1 MNRCLSRIHNE
12 ACLSCHTA
20 QRHKILIPF
29 CKRYETI
36 KLFLQFLKG
45 GPRLFVTIPALS
57 HNGVATVEYMT
68 VYTYTHVA
76 IVYFTVVNVLLYMIM
91 YHQHNL
97 QNAIAKSV
105 SICGVGLHS
114 LWAPDRRLQSV
125 ACHHPGDDN
134 CVAKFS
140 VWQITCIMSQLE
152 IF

>member
-1 MNRCLSRIHNE
+1 MALCEIS
-12 ACLSCHTA
+12 T
-20 QRHKILIPF
+20 
-29 CKRYETI
+29 
-36 KLFLQFLKG
+36 LQLADVWL
-45 GPRLFVTIPALS
+45 PHVT
-57 HNGVATVEYMT
+57 N
-68 VYTYTHVA
+68 THVA
-76 IVYFTVVNVLLYMIM
+76 IVHFATVSVLLYIM
-91 YHQHNL
+91 CYQHKL